1 MNFKSVVRFAVILTI
16 AIGLS
21 IMVIHHWLNNK
32 TYLLDD
38 KIVAQIAEKYVG
50 KIVIILTKI
59 ICFFCSEV
67 YISVSL

>member
-16 AIGLS
+16 VIGLS

-59 ICFFCSEV
+59 ICFF
-67 YISVSL
+67 LF